1 MTKPLT
7 ALIVEDNE
15 RDAALLKLELTR
27 GGYEL
32 KSERVETAE
41 ALNAAL
47 DRQPWDIVLSDY
59 SLPQFSAPA
68 ALSLVR
74 ERGFDLP
81 FIIVSGTVGEET
93 AVEAMRAGASDFM
106 PKGAMARLLPA
117 VDRELREATARAERK
132 KMREQ
137 LLISERMASVGM
149 LSASV
154 AHEINNPLAVVLGNL
169 ELILQRLEAPDGKR
183 AGTGD
188 TGAAALLQEIV
199 QPLQEAHEAAE
210 RVSHIVRDLK
220 MFSRPSD
227 AEQRGPLDVERVL
240 ESALRMASNEIRH
253 RARLV
258 RNYAKVPPVL
268 GNEARL
274 GQVFLN
280 LIVNA
285 AQAIPEGRAGDNTV
299 SLSVRPDE
307 NGRIMVEVSDTGVG
321 MSAEVEARIFDPF
334 FTTKAEGVG
343 TGLGLAI
350 CHSIVTQLNGEISV
364 QSGPGH
370 GTTFRVS
377 LPAAVAEVPSAG
389 RPPAEPVGKRKGR
402 ILVVDDEPMLCA
414 TVERILAID
423 HDVTTVTSAKRAL
436 QLVETGERF
445 DVILSDLMMPEMTG
459 IDLHAAM
466 QKVAPDLAVKMMFM
480 TGGALSPR
488 ALAFLDQHANRS
500 IDKPFKP
507 AVLRQAVQE
516 LLA

>member
-1 MTKPLT
+1 M

-15 RDAALLKLELTR
+15 RDAALLKRELTR

-59 SLPQFSAPA
+59 SMPQFSAPA

-81 FIIVSGTVGEET
+81 FIIVSGTVGEDT

-117 VDRELREATARAERK
+117 IDRELREATARAERK

-137 LLISERMASVGM
+137 LLIAERMASVGM

-169 ELILQRLEAPDGKR
+169 EIVLQRLEAPDGKP
-183 AGTGD
+183 AGTGSD
-188 TGAAALLQEIV
+188 NGAAALLAEIV
-199 QPLQEAHEAAE
+199 QPLQQAHEAAE

-220 MFSRPSD
+220 IFSRPSD

-258 RNYAKVPPVL
+258 RNYARVPPVL

-307 NGRIMVEVSDTGVG
+307 NDRIMVEVSDTGIG
-321 MSAEVEARIFDPF
+321 MSAEVAARIFDPF

-350 CHSIVTQLNGEISV
+350 CHSIVTQLNGEIAV
-364 QSGPGH
+364 QSSPGH

-377 LPAAVAEVPSAG
+377 LPRAAAEVPSAG
-389 RPPAEPVGKRKGR
+389 RPPVEPVGKRKGR

-423 HDVTTVTSAKRAL
+423 HDVTTVT
-436 QLVETGERF
+436 
-445 DVILSDLMMPEMTG
+445 
-459 IDLHAAM
+459 
-466 QKVAPDLAVKMMFM
+466 
-480 TGGALSPR
+480 
-488 ALAFLDQHANRS
+488 
-500 IDKPFKP
+500 
-507 AVLRQAVQE
+507 
-516 LLA
+516 

>member
-1 MTKPLT
+1 MTKKLT

-15 RDAALLKLELTR
+15 RDAALLKRELAR

-32 KSERVETAE
+32 NSERVETAD

-47 DRQPWDIVLSDY
+47 DRQAWDIVLSDY
-59 SLPQFSAPA
+59 SMPQFSAPA

-81 FIIVSGTVGEET
+81 FIIVSGTVGEDT

-117 VDRELREATARAERK
+117 IDRELREAAARSERK

-137 LLISERMASVGM
+137 LLIAERMASVGM

-169 ELILQRLEAPDGKR
+169 DIILQRLEALDGDR
-183 AGTGD
+183 SGD
-188 TGAAALLQEIV
+188 TAAALLAETI
-199 QPLQEAHEAAE
+199 QPLREAHEAAE

-220 MFSRPSD
+220 VFSRSSD
-227 AEQRGPLDVERVL
+227 EEQRGPLDVERVL
-240 ESALRMASNEIRH
+240 ESALRMASNEVRH

-258 RNYAKVPPVL
+258 RNYVKVPPVQ

-285 AQAIPEGRAGDNTV
+285 AQAIPEGRAGDNTI
-299 SLSVRPDE
+299 SLSIRAE
-307 NGRIMVEVSDTGVG
+307 NGRVVVEVSDTGVG
-321 MSAEVEARIFDPF
+321 MSADVVSHIFDPF

-350 CHSIVTQLNGEISV
+350 CQSIVARLNGDISV
-364 QSGPGH
+364 RSSPGH
-370 GTTFRVS
+370 GTTFHVS
-377 LPAAVAEVPSAG
+377 LPCAESDVAAAAKPST
-389 RPPAEPVGKRKGR
+389 EPVGKRRGR
-402 ILVVDDEPMLCA
+402 ILVVDDEPMLCT

-423 HDVTTVTSAKRAL
+423 HEVTAVTSAKRAM
-436 QLVETGERF
+436 QIIESGGHF
-445 DVILSDLMMPEMTG
+445 DVILTDLMMPEMTG
-459 IDLHAAM
+459 IDLHTELQRVVPELAARM
-466 QKVAPDLAVKMMFM
+466 IFM
-480 TGGALSPR
+480 TGGALSAR
-488 ALAFLDQHANRS
+488 ASAFLAQHAKRS

-507 AVLRQAVQE
+507 AALRQAVQE
-516 LLA
+516 VLA